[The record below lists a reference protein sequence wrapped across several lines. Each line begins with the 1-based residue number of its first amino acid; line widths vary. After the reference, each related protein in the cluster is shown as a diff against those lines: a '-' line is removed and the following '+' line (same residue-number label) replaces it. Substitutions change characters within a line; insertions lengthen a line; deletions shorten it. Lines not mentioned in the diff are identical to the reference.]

1 MSAAI
6 TRVLERL
13 TKAGFQTR
21 SGSITPFGETLAV
34 VSGVA
39 WDTTTSQLAL
49 IAELDAQGDDTDAWR
64 QLLFAGSG
72 IRHQLAGAGPAAY
85 GTPVI
90 LAIVDEQGERI
101 MRALAEELAEN
112 YALFSRLEVN
122 LIRQADLPDDARL
135 DLALAPLLPCAR
147 RLLGQEISRNE
158 VKRFWQTLRDE
169 IDKAARALDD
179 VFAEHR
185 EQAAEQCAQILIGD
199 SADAP
204 ELPAPAP
211 IDRVEIDNF
220 RSFEHAAVELAGVS
234 VIHGPNGSG
243 KSSIIEAL
251 ELAWAA
257 RSQRQPAGVSA
268 AEYNRHLPGEGAGEF
283 HVRAAGQSIGA
294 VADTPTGETAR
305 CVLAQEAIASLVASS
320 PEDRYLQL
328 LATTGLEIPDL
339 KIRTGELIDD
349 AYSQVTAALS
359 AAGLPRLRGRGSDAK
374 KLLVAELSRGISAQ
388 LPPTVELNALERTLA
403 DVCAGSYDPHAWED
417 RDATSALTKA
427 DTALTRVFATP
438 DDPSLPEVLDVA
450 QDALAHL
457 ASAREAAAQ
466 RAQRLLQELRRMI
479 APAPANARVGTP
491 KEAPAPP
498 EMPPALAVRWLS
510 HSRSIQEAA
519 ARFHADAEQLQST
532 RWANQL
538 SAYAD
543 ALSAAGE
550 AVPQDAL
557 EPLTRSAPTPAQPLR
572 STPVLAVPL
581 ELYREAGFTRV
592 PEKPESIL
600 DALGELAAELQR
612 HAGILHGLATEVSEH
627 PARHFAQHSQ
637 RVLSAICR
645 FELARNLRR
654 EGPIMRAS
662 EILVGELLQ
671 DRLAPLLRELI
682 AATVRFEWYFK
693 PLEIPEETRKL
704 TLGGLSTSQP
714 DLDARLTLN
723 SAERHVVGVA
733 WFLALHLLQ
742 PAERRRVLVLDDPT
756 SGFDTVNRGGF
767 IATLR
772 AFTRLTRPE
781 QLIIVTQD
789 DMLAA
794 VLAEEF
800 ATVDG
805 WPGTVTRIR
814 CRRDARDRS
823 TTNVHLCA
831 PAAHTTDEE
840 SDMLGVAGDAALQA

>member
-1 MSAAI
+1 VSAAVA
-6 TRVLERL
+6 RVLERL
-13 TKAGFQTR
+13 AEVGFQTR

-39 WDTTTSQLAL
+39 WDITTSQLAL
-49 IAELDAQGDDTDAWR
+49 IAELDAQGDRDAWR

-90 LAIVDEQGERI
+90 LAIVDEQGERT
-101 MRALAEELAEN
+101 MRELAEELAEN

-122 LIRQADLPDDARL
+122 LIRQTDLSEDHRL

-169 IDKAARALDD
+169 ISEAARALDG
-179 VFAEHR
+179 VFGEHR

-204 ELPAPAP
+204 ELLAPAP

-220 RSFEHAAVELAGVS
+220 RSFEHAVIEIAGIS

-251 ELAWAA
+251 ELAWGA
-257 RSQRQPAGVSA
+257 RSQRQPPDVSA
-268 AEYNRHLPGEGAGEF
+268 AEYNRHLPREGSGEF
-283 HVRAAGQSIGA
+283 HVRAVGQSIGA
-294 VADTPTGETAR
+294 VGEMQTGETAR
-305 CVLAQEAIASLVASS
+305 CVLAQESIASLVASS

-339 KIRTGELIDD
+339 KARTGELIDD
-349 AYSQVTAALS
+349 AYQQVTVALS
-359 AAGLPRLRGRGSDAK
+359 AAGLPPLRGRGSDAK
-374 KLLVAELSRGISAQ
+374 KLLVTELSRGISAR
-388 LPPTVELNALERTLA
+388 LPATVELNALERTLA
-403 DVCAGSYDPHAWED
+403 EVCAGSYDPHAWED
-417 RDATSALTKA
+417 RDASSALTKA
-427 DTALTRVFATP
+427 DEALTRVLASP
-438 DDPSLPEVLDVA
+438 GDPSLPKALDA
-450 QDALAHL
+450 AKEALERL
-457 ASAREAAAQ
+457 ASAREVTAQ
-466 RAQRLLQELRRMI
+466 HAQRLLQELRQML
-479 APAPANARVGTP
+479 APAAADARVGTP
-491 KEAPAPP
+491 KDVPAPP
-498 EMPPALAVRWLS
+498 EIPPALAVRWLS

-519 ARFHADAEQLQST
+519 VRFHADAEQLPSG

-538 SAYAD
+538 NAYAD
-543 ALSAAGE
+543 ALRAASA

-557 EPLTRSAPTPAQPLR
+557 EPLTRSTPRPVSLR
-572 STPVLAVPL
+572 RTPKLAVPL
-581 ELYREAGFTRV
+581 ELYREAGFSRA

-600 DALGELAAELQR
+600 GALGELAAGLQR
-612 HAGILHGLATEVSEH
+612 HASILRGLAAETSEH

-637 RVLSAICR
+637 RVLGAICR
-645 FELARNLRR
+645 FELARTLRR
-654 EGPIMRAS
+654 EGPVMRAS
-662 EILVGELLQ
+662 ETLVGELLQ

-704 TLGGLSTSQP
+704 TLGGLSTVQP
-714 DLDARLTLN
+714 NLDARLTLN

-767 IATLR
+767 ISTLR
-772 AFTRLTRPE
+772 AFARLTRPE
-781 QLIIVTQD
+781 QLIVVTQD

-800 ATVDG
+800 ASVDG
-805 WPGTVTRIR
+805 WPETVNRIR
-814 CRRDARDRS
+814 CSRDARDRS
-823 TTNVHLCA
+823 TTNVHPCA
-831 PAAHTTDEE
+831 PAAHTTSDET
-840 SDMLGVAGDAALQA
+840 DMLGIAREPTLQA

>member
-1 MSAAI
+1 VSAAV
-6 TRVLERL
+6 TRVLEHL
-13 TKAGFQTR
+13 AESGFQTR
-21 SGSITPFGETLAV
+21 SGSITPFGETLAL

-39 WDTTTSQLAL
+39 WDDTTSQLAL
-49 IAELDAQGDDTDAWR
+49 IAELDARGDTDAWR

-72 IRHQLAGAGPAAY
+72 IRHQLSGTGPAAY

-90 LAIVDEQGERI
+90 LAIVDEQGERSI
-101 MRALAEELAEN
+101 RALAEELAEN

-122 LIRQADLPDDARL
+122 LIREVDLDNHQRL

-158 VKRFWQTLRDE
+158 VTRFWQTLRGE
-169 IDKAARALDD
+169 INKAALALDD
-179 VFAEHR
+179 IFAEHR
-185 EQAAEQCAQILIGD
+185 ERAADECAQMLIGD

-211 IDRVEIDNF
+211 VDRVEIDNF
-220 RSFEHAAVELAGVS
+220 RSFAHAAVELAGVS

-257 RSQRQPAGVSA
+257 RSQRRPAGVSA
-268 AEYNRHLPGEGAGEF
+268 ADYNRHLPREGAGEF
-283 HVRAAGQSIGA
+283 RVRASGPPVGSVGDA
-294 VADTPTGETAR
+294 PTAETAR
-305 CVLAQEAIASLVASS
+305 CVLAQESIAALVASA
-320 PEDRYLQL
+320 PDDRYLQL

-339 KIRTGELIDD
+339 KARTGDLLND
-349 AYSQVTAALS
+349 AYTQATAALS
-359 AAGLPRLRGRGSDAK
+359 VAGLPPLRGRGSDARK
-374 KLLVAELSRGISAQ
+374 FLVSELSRGVAAQ
-388 LPPTVELNALERTLA
+388 LPPPVELNALERTLA
-403 DVCAGSYDPHAWED
+403 DVSAGAYQPQTWEN
-417 RDATSALTKA
+417 RDASIALTEA
-427 DTALTRVFATP
+427 DTAVTRVLGAP
-438 DDPSLPEVLDVA
+438 GDASLPEKLDA
-450 QDALAHL
+450 ARDALERL
-457 ASAREAAAQ
+457 ATAREAAAQ
-466 RAQRLLQELRRMI
+466 RAQRLLQELRQRL
-479 APAPANARVGTP
+479 APALDDKPAVKATR
-491 KEAPAPP
+491 APAVPP
-498 EMPPALAVRWLS
+498 MPPALAVRWLA
-510 HSRSIQEAA
+510 HSRSVQEAA
-519 ARFHADAEQLQST
+519 TRFHADAEQLKNE
-532 RWANQL
+532 RWAAQL
-538 SAYAD
+538 RAYAD
-543 ALSAAGE
+543 ALSAAGS

-557 EPLTRSAPTPAQPLR
+557 EPLTHGAPASAPRR
-572 STPVLAVPL
+572 STSELAVPL
-581 ELYREAGFTRV
+581 ELFREAGFTRA
-592 PEKPESIL
+592 PEIAESIL
-600 DALGELAAELQR
+600 DVLGELVGEMQR
-612 HAGILHGLATEVSEH
+612 HAVILRGLAAEVAEH

-637 RVLSAICR
+637 RVLGAICR

-654 EGPIMRAS
+654 EGPVMRAS
-662 EILVGELLQ
+662 ETLVGELLQ

-693 PLEIPEETRKL
+693 PLEIPEQTRKL
-704 TLGGLSTSQP
+704 TLGGLSTSHS

-772 AFTRLTRPE
+772 AFARLTRPE

-794 VLAEEF
+794 VLAEEL

-814 CRRDARDRS
+814 CSRDARDRS
-823 TTNVHLCA
+823 TTTVHDCA
-831 PAAHTTDEE
+831 PAAHTTSEE
-840 SDMLGVAGDAALQA
+840 TDLLGLAREPTLQV